1 MRIYQLYYTNVFP
14 PLQGEGQGG
23 VVSLEGQGGV
33 IGIHCQGSIPDMS
46 PREVNFTPGETP
58 TLKKIKNIFVFYNCI
73 LFN

>member
-33 IGIHCQGSIPDMS
+33 IGDKGRAREGS
-46 PREVNFTPGETP
+46 
-58 TLKKIKNIFVFYNCI
+58 
-73 LFN
+73 